1 MSSLLFLDV
10 FIYIGVIMVDKNR
23 VVSISRNYLML
34 QYSEFTVCC
43 IKIHRVLILFM
54 SLIILLNSFVYIS
67 LLLHNNFGYNN

>member
-1 MSSLLFLDV
+1 
-10 FIYIGVIMVDKNR
+10 MVDKNR

-34 QYSEFTVCC
+34 HYSEFTVSC

-67 LLLHNNFGYNN
+67 ILLHNNFEYNNYNGFDV